1 MIGTIEKI
9 KNSVLLKCSTLNDEI
24 ISKTLVDVINTRIY
38 RFSEEMVSLVGGALE
53 EDALRDKTA
62 EIIKTPIIKKI
73 KRKLFID
80 SLALQITNDTFIE
93 DYANEKIKMDK
104 LKKTYIKELENNKSS
119 NQLNMTEDLNLSE
132 IINDLRIYVDKEII
146 PKIEENKFMSDAA
159 KKLVSDLKDNLEKDL
174 KQMISDADNN
184 YLNIL
189 VIELEKEIK
198 PERDFIFTYSG
209 IDLLTKRYL
218 IQDYNRKPLELP
230 QQMFMGI
237 AMHLAIPEEKQN
249 RLMWAK
255 KFYDVLS
262 SLKATMATPTMSNA
276 RKPFYQLSSCF
287 IDTVEDSLKGIYKSL
302 DNFAEVSKFGGGM
315 GIYIGK
321 IRAIGSTIR
330 GFKGASG
337 GVIPWIKLFND
348 TAVAVDQLGV
358 RNGSVA
364 IWLDAWHKEVP
375 EFLQLRTNNGDDRK
389 KAHDVFPGLC
399 YPDLFWRLAEE
410 DIDANWYMM
419 CPHEIKNVK
428 GYSLEDFY
436 GEEWEKRYYDCVNDE
451 RIDKRIMSVKD
462 IVRLIIKSVAETGT
476 PFAFYRD
483 TANKMNPNKH
493 AGMIYSSNLCTEIM
507 QNMSPMDIQTT
518 EVINENGDSIIVEK
532 TKAGDFVVCNL
543 SSIVLGNVNV
553 NNDKEI
559 EYVIETQIR
568 AMDNV
573 IDLNYYSVPF
583 AEVTNKKYRAIG
595 LGTSGYHHML
605 ANNKIHWN
613 EEKHLEFTDEV
624 YEKINYYAIN
634 ASMKIAKEKGK
645 YSCFEGSDWH
655 NGNYFDL
662 RNYTSEKWNKLKDDV
677 KKYGLRNGYLFAV
690 APNGSTATIAGTS
703 EGVDPVMARF
713 WLEEKKGSIVP
724 KTAPNLSWDNFW
736 YYNSAYNAN
745 QQLCVKINGI
755 RQRHIDQGQSFNL
768 YITTEYTMRQ
778 IMNLYISA
786 CKCGVKSI
794 YYVRSKSLEIE
805 ECESCSA

>member
-1 MIGTIEKI
+1 MINLDNICQ
-9 KNSVLLKCSTLNDEI
+9 NAVNEI
-24 ISKTLVDVINTRIY
+24 DDFQGI
-38 RFSEEMVSLVGGALE
+38 
-53 EDALRDKTA
+53 
-62 EIIKTPIIKKI
+62 
-73 KRKLFID
+73 
-80 SLALQITNDTFIE
+80 
-93 DYANEKIKMDK
+93 
-104 LKKTYIKELENNKSS
+104 YIKEKLVERCKNIVRESMDMNGVRDSVMQAALELTTEQEPKWQYIASKLYMNRLYDEVKLNRGNEFEENPYKGFYEFIKEMTDKKLYGKYILENY
-119 NQLNMTEDLNLSE
+119 TENE
-132 IINDLRIYVDKEII
+132 IN
-146 PKIEENKFMSDAA
+146 
-159 KKLVSDLKDNLEKDL
+159 
-174 KQMISDADNN
+174 
-184 YLNIL
+184 
-189 VIELEKEIK
+189 ELEKEIR

-209 IDLLTKRYL
+209 IDLLAKRYL
-218 IQDYNRKPLELP
+218 IQNYDRKPLELP

-237 AMHLAIPEEKQN
+237 AMHLAIPEKQEN
-249 RLMWAK
+249 RVMWAK
-255 KFYDVLS
+255 RFYDVFS

-315 GIYIGK
+315 GIYLGK
-321 IRAIGSTIR
+321 IRAIGSAIR

-358 RNGSVA
+358 RSGSVA

-389 KAHDVFPGLC
+389 KAHDIFPGLC

-410 DIDANWYMM
+410 DINANWYMM
-419 CPHEIKNVK
+419 CPHEIKTIK

-436 GEEWEKRYYDCVNDE
+436 GEEWEHRYYDCVNDE
-451 RIDKRIMSVKD
+451 RIDKRVMSVKD
-462 IVRLIIKSVAETGT
+462 IVRLIIKSAAETGT

-483 TANKMNPNKH
+483 IVNKMNPNKH
-493 AGMIYSSNLCTEIM
+493 NGMIYSSNLCTEIM
-507 QNMSPMDIQTT
+507 QNMSPMDIQETT
-518 EVINENGDSIIVEK
+518 ICDENGDTVIIEK

-543 SSIVLGNVNV
+543 SSIVLGNIDVKS
-553 NNDKEI
+553 DKEI
-559 EYVIETQIR
+559 EYIVETQIR

-605 ANNKIHWN
+605 ANNRIQWN
-613 EEKHLEFTDEV
+613 DEKHLEFVDEV
-624 YEKINYYAIN
+624 YEKINYYAIK
-634 ASMKIAKEKGK
+634 ASMNIAKEKGQ
-645 YSCFEGSDWH
+645 YSYFKNSDWD

-662 RNYTSEKWNKLKDDV
+662 RNYNSEKWNKLREDV
-677 KKYGLRNGYLFAV
+677 KEYGLRNGYLFAV

-724 KTAPNLSWDNFW
+724 KTAPNLSWENFW
-736 YYNSAYNAN
+736 FYNSAYNTDQN
-745 QQLCVKINGI
+745 LSLRINGV

-768 YITTEYTMRQ
+768 YITTDYTMRQ
-778 IMNLYISA
+778 IMNLYITA
-786 CKCGVKSI
+786 YKCGVKSI
-794 YYVRSKSLEIE
+794 YYVRSKSLEIA

>member
-1 MIGTIEKI
+1 MINLDNICQ
-9 KNSVLLKCSTLNDEI
+9 NAVNEI
-24 ISKTLVDVINTRIY
+24 DDFQGI
-38 RFSEEMVSLVGGALE
+38 
-53 EDALRDKTA
+53 
-62 EIIKTPIIKKI
+62 
-73 KRKLFID
+73 
-80 SLALQITNDTFIE
+80 
-93 DYANEKIKMDK
+93 
-104 LKKTYIKELENNKSS
+104 YIKEKLVERCKNIVRESMDMNGVRDSVMQAALELTTEQEPKWQYIASKLYMNRLYDEVKLNRGNEFEENPYKGFYEFIKEMTDKKLYGKYILENY
-119 NQLNMTEDLNLSE
+119 TENE
-132 IINDLRIYVDKEII
+132 IN
-146 PKIEENKFMSDAA
+146 
-159 KKLVSDLKDNLEKDL
+159 
-174 KQMISDADNN
+174 
-184 YLNIL
+184 
-189 VIELEKEIK
+189 ELEKEIR

-209 IDLLTKRYL
+209 IDLLAKRYL
-218 IQDYNRKPLELP
+218 IQNYDRKPLELP

-237 AMHLAIPEEKQN
+237 AMHLAIPEKQEN
-249 RLMWAK
+249 RVMWAK
-255 KFYDVLS
+255 RFYDVLS

-315 GIYIGK
+315 GIYLGK
-321 IRAIGSTIR
+321 IRAIGSAIR

-358 RNGSVA
+358 RGGSVA

-389 KAHDVFPGLC
+389 KAHDIFPGLC

-419 CPHEIKNVK
+419 CPHEIKSIK

-436 GEEWEKRYYDCVNDE
+436 GEEWEHRYYDCVNDE
-451 RIDKRIMSVKD
+451 RIDKRVMSVKD
-462 IVRLIIKSVAETGT
+462 IVRLIIKSAAETGT

-483 TANKMNPNKH
+483 IVNKMNPNKH
-493 AGMIYSSNLCTEIM
+493 NGMIYSSNLCTEIM
-507 QNMSPMDIQTT
+507 QNMSPMDIQETT
-518 EVINENGDSIIVEK
+518 ICDENGDTVIIEK

-543 SSIVLGNVNV
+543 SSIVLGNIDVKS
-553 NNDKEI
+553 DKEI
-559 EYVIETQIR
+559 EYIVETQIR

-605 ANNKIHWN
+605 ANNRIQWN
-613 EEKHLEFTDEV
+613 DEKHLEFVDEV
-624 YEKINYYAIN
+624 YEKINYYAIK
-634 ASMKIAKEKGK
+634 ASMNIAKEKGQ
-645 YSCFEGSDWH
+645 YSYFKNSDWD

-662 RNYTSEKWNKLKDDV
+662 RNYNSEKWNKLREDV
-677 KKYGLRNGYLFAV
+677 KEYGLRNGYLFAV

-724 KTAPNLSWDNFW
+724 KTAPNLSWENFW
-736 YYNSAYNAN
+736 FYNSAYNTDQN
-745 QQLCVKINGI
+745 LSLRINGV

-768 YITTEYTMRQ
+768 YITTDYTMRQ
-778 IMNLYISA
+778 IMNLYITA
-786 CKCGVKSI
+786 YKCGVKSI
-794 YYVRSKSLEIE
+794 YYVRSKSLEIA